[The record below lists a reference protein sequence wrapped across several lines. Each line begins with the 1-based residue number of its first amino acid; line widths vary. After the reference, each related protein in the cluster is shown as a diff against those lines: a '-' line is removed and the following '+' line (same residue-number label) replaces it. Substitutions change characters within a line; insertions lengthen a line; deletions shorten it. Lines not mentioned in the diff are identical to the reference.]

1 MKLSRK
7 RVNKFYKM
15 SGMKKLIGVV
25 KGFSKFK
32 IFRREEEEKFLRK
45 LKIG

>member
-7 RVNKFYKM
+7 RVNKFHKM

-25 KGFSKFK
+25 KGPSKSK
-32 IFRREEEEKFLRK
+32 ISRREEEEKSLRK
-45 LKIG
+45 LKTG